1 MVNEDLKRAS
11 QFNEPRDEV
20 AVALAGLAHGV
31 ELVEP
36 DFLEA
41 ESPLHGPVEAAGG
54 RLASPASQL
63 EGTAAARPR
72 V

>member
-11 QFNEPRDEV
+11 QFDEPQDDV

-36 DFLEA
+36 DFLQPDRA
-41 ESPLHGPVEAAGG
+41 LALRI
-54 RLASPASQL
+54 RLRLVGYVATGAS
-63 EGTAAARPR
+63 
-72 V
+72 